1 MKLFKGKPDFYGHLM
16 RQAENSLEGL
26 MALKHY
32 AEDQCDKCVN
42 RVKDLEKM
50 GDEERRVLIEELNN
64 TFVTPFDREDI
75 FQLSRALDDVMD
87 YANSSVVELEIYE
100 LKADDHVKE
109 MVDIL
114 IGAGEEL
121 SKSMKY
127 LEDYPK
133 IANDHAVKAKKYE
146 NKMEAAY
153 RHALSDLFKGTDPI
167 FMLKMREIYRH
178 LSNCADR
185 ADEAANIVLSIVM
198 KST

>member
-1 MKLFKGKPDFYGHLM
+1 MKLFKSKPDFYGHLL

-26 MALKHY
+26 NALKHY
-32 AEDQCDKCVN
+32 AEDQCEKCVN
-42 RVKDLEKM
+42 RVKGLEKK

-87 YANSSVVELEIYE
+87 YANSTVVELEIYD
-100 LKADDHVKE
+100 LKANDDVKK
-109 MVDIL
+109 MVNIL

-121 SKSMKY
+121 KKSMKY
-127 LEDYPK
+127 LEEYPK

-153 RHALSDLFKGTDPI
+153 RQALSDLFSGTDPI

-185 ADEAANIVLSIVM
+185 ADEAANIVLGIVM

>member
-1 MKLFKGKPDFYGHLM
+1 MKLFRNKPDFYGHLLK
-16 RQAENSLEGL
+16 QAENALMGL
-26 MALKHY
+26 NALKHY
-32 AEDQCDKCVN
+32 AGNQCEDCVK
-42 RVKDLEKM
+42 RVRDLEKK

-87 YANSSVVELEIYE
+87 YADSTVVELEIYE
-100 LKADDHVKE
+100 LKADDHVME
-109 MVDIL
+109 MVNIL

-121 SKSMKY
+121 TKSMKY
-127 LEDYPK
+127 LGKYPK
-133 IANDHAVKAKKYE
+133 IANDHAVRAKKYE
-146 NKMEAAY
+146 NEMEAAY
-153 RHALSDLFKGTDPI
+153 RNALSDLFKGTDPV

>member
-1 MKLFKGKPDFYGHLM
+1 
-16 RQAENSLEGL
+16 